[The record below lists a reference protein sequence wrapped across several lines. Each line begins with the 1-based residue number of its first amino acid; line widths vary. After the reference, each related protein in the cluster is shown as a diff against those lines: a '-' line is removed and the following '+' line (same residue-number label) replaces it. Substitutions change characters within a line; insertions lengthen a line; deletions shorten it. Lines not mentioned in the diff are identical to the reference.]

1 MSISRMSL
9 DMCGDDVV
17 ATTQAVPGWT
27 RTRGAFA
34 KATPRFLSD
43 FFRIC
48 AAKSGGFE
56 DACGWPRW
64 KRSSFTESA
73 EIGGQSCQ

>member
-1 MSISRMSL
+1 MW
-9 DMCGDDVV
+9 GDDWL
-17 ATTQAVPGWT
+17 ATTHAVPGCT
-27 RTRGAFA
+27 RTRGALA
-34 KATPRFLSD
+34 NLTPRFFSD

-48 AAKSGGFE
+48 AAKSGGFD

-64 KRSSFTESA
+64 NRSSFTESA